1 MPTFVA
7 PSTEVVPISC
17 PVLNAFNN
25 DDSFEKL
32 TRRLTKDSLHCL
44 ADTAAKKAVCGERY
58 LAIAKRHL
66 RKYGKDITLV
76 QSAPNRAFQFGGGTK
91 SSKGRYKVPFRL
103 TYLARAGSDGQVAT
117 VTEWRDIYIDVVKGC
132 HCSSLWKVCRTIG

>member
-1 MPTFVA
+1 MPTYSASTVPVSEGTVPTFVA
-7 PSTEVVPISC
+7 PSTEVVPIRC
-17 PVLNAFNN
+17 LVLNAFNN

-66 RKYGKDITLV
+66 RKYGKDITSV

-103 TYLARAGSDGQVAT
+103 HTWLEQEAT
-117 VTEWRDIYIDVVKGC
+117 DK
-132 HCSSLWKVCRTIG
+132 SLRSQSGAIFTSTW